1 MDEFISANGFW
12 LWLPL
17 ISISAQAC
25 SVEDILQMLLIQKGL
40 GYAGSVCVCVCCSDE
55 TDVGHGAPARLAQ
68 TLHLCTC
75 VQTDFHQEQS
85 GQKRCSHKRT
95 ISHLLGTLVS
105 LSMVHSVVF
114 CFLTPLAWECSK
126 LFLS

>member
-68 TLHLCTC
+68 TP
-75 VQTDFHQEQS
+75 
-85 GQKRCSHKRT
+85 
-95 ISHLLGTLVS
+95 
-105 LSMVHSVVF
+105 HSVVF